1 MIEVNAL
8 QSDIIGKLSRNLKPA
23 SEEQQANAA
32 VVMLLRKKGQNLNVL
47 FVKRVKNPA
56 DPWSG
61 QIGFPGGKRE
71 PQDKNLMQAV
81 IRETMEETGIDL
93 LWNCRFVGVMT
104 IQKTK
109 PKPDLRVL
117 PFVVLLEYEPSI
129 RLSQKELQKSFWIP
143 VHQLARNRKTVK
155 LASEKQP
162 ACIVGGRAIWGLTYR
177 ILEEFFATIEL
188 S

>member
-1 MIEVNAL
+1 MSEVNAL

-32 VVMLLRKKGQNLNVL
+32 VAMLLRKKGQNLNVL

-81 IRETMEETGIDL
+81 IRETI
-93 LWNCRFVGVMT
+93 
-104 IQKTK
+104 
-109 PKPDLRVL
+109 
-117 PFVVLLEYEPSI
+117 
-129 RLSQKELQKSFWIP
+129 
-143 VHQLARNRKTVK
+143 RNRHRSS
-155 LASEKQP
+155 L
-162 ACIVGGRAIWGLTYR
+162 
-177 ILEEFFATIEL
+177 EL
-188 S
+188 SFCGRY